1 MPVSDSVEPT
11 TIGSFDDPEPESSL
25 RELHA
30 AVAATSATSAAA
42 SRTRFCMVP
51 PLSGVDGLVWT
62 VGDGDRQRTAP
73 VSCTT
78 SPPTTVSTE
87 RTCRSRSTGTVK

>member
-11 TIGSFDDPEPESSL
+11 TIGLSEDPEPEPESSL

-51 PLSGVDGLVWT
+51 PV
-62 VGDGDRQRTAP
+62 
-73 VSCTT
+73 
-78 SPPTTVSTE
+78 
-87 RTCRSRSTGTVK
+87 